1 MKWSVGRGKTT
12 EMTYEMDCRKGI
24 DHRDDT

>member
-12 EMTYEMDCRKGI
+12 EMTYEMECRKGK
-24 DHRDDT
+24 DHRDDI